1 MSNALAFCFTLYLP
15 LLFAS
20 KINTSSKDERP
31 NFVFFLTDDQDV
43 LLGGFG
49 MGEGHPLPR
58 AIPALRTQGTVV
70 KHWFAHTPVCCPS
83 RAEILTGRMFHNLQR
98 RPTDRWDTD
107 GHGHPEQCMHINESA
122 LSPGKGVF
130 LVFIA
135 CDSPLYICRSRLHGN
150 ANNSVCVSFLW

>member
-1 MSNALAFCFTLYLP
+1 MSNILACCFTLYVP

-20 KINTSSKDERP
+20 SIHIPSKNERP

-49 MGEGHPLPR
+49 MGTGHPLPH
-58 AIPALRTQGTVV
+58 AIPALRKQGTIVR
-70 KHWFAHTPVCCPS
+70 HWFAHTPVCCPS

-107 GHGHPEQCMHINESA
+107 GHGHPKQCMHINESA
-122 LSPGKGVF
+122 LSPGKPVF
-130 LVFIA
+130 LVCSICAF
-135 CDSPLYICRSRLHGN
+135 PL
-150 ANNSVCVSFLW
+150 